1 MLPFKSISKLNNQLI
16 CSDSFGYLVPK
27 EKKTHVNID
36 ELIDLQLAEFFK
48 QNDGRT

>member
-1 MLPFKSISKLNNQLI
+1 ISRLNNQLI

-36 ELIDLQLAEFFK
+36 ELIDLQFAEFLM
-48 QNDGRT
+48 QNDERT